1 MKVGDCM
8 KKRIVSGLLSIVMMF
23 SMFACL
29 SGVSPVKVKAWTNS
43 QYNIVDRAQYM
54 WDSTWVCQQN
64 VEGWGGTFTKGN
76 TYRVPYGQPVYQ
88 QPAQRPAQ
96 QPVYQQP
103 VQQPMYQQPA
113 YQQPMY
119 QQPVQPMQQPVM
131 QPMAQ
136 PVQQWQQ
143 PVEQPVQPVQQ
154 PQEAPVMPDSNEALA
169 QAIHRLCDLAEALY
183 SDYRKE
189 VQKIWTSDR

>member
-1 MKVGDCM
+1 MN
-8 KKRIVSGLLSIVMMF
+8 LN
-23 SMFACL
+23 
-29 SGVSPVKVKAWTNS
+29 PNPYPS
-43 QYNIVDRAQYM
+43 QGYM
-54 WDSTWVCQQN
+54 Q
-64 VEGWGGTFTKGN
+64 
-76 TYRVPYGQPVYQ
+76 PYKPYQPY
-88 QPAQRPAQ
+88 
-96 QPVYQQP
+96 
-103 VQQPMYQQPA
+103 QPM
-113 YQQPMY
+113 
-119 QQPVQPMQQPVM
+119 QPVQPMQQPVM

-143 PVEQPVQPVQQ
+143 PMEQPAQPAQQ